1 MGETLRSM
9 EQINDDSPTTPKDA
23 RKATEEQRELQDELV
38 HQNDD
43 PDAPGGQQSRHQIAD
58 ET

>member
-1 MGETLRSM
+1 M
-9 EQINDDSPTTPKDA
+9 EQHNDLPATPKDA
-23 RKATEEQRELQDELV
+23 TKATDEQRELQDELD

-43 PDAPGGQQSRHQIAD
+43 PDVPGGHQTRKQVAD

>member
-1 MGETLRSM
+1 M
-9 EQINDDSPTTPKDA
+9 EQQNVPPATPEDA
-23 RKATEEQRELQDELV
+23 TQATEEQREMQEPLD

-43 PDAPGGQQSRHQIAD
+43 PDAPAGHQTRHQIAD

>member
-1 MGETLRSM
+1 MDKA
-9 EQINDDSPTTPKDA
+9 NDPPAKPKDA
-23 RKATEEQRELQDELV
+23 TKATEEQQELQDELD

-43 PDAPGGQQSRHQIAD
+43 PDAPGGQQTRKQVAD

>member
-1 MGETLRSM
+1 M
-9 EQINDDSPTTPKDA
+9 EERDDAQENPKDA
-23 RKATEEQRELQDELV
+23 RKATEEQRELQEEFD

-43 PDAPGGQQSRHQIAD
+43 PDAPGGHQTRKQVAD

>member
-1 MGETLRSM
+1 MDER
-9 EQINDDSPTTPKDA
+9 NDAPENPKDA
-23 RKATEEQRELQDELV
+23 RKATEEQRELQEEFD

-43 PDAPGGQQSRHQIAD
+43 PDAPGGHQTRKQVAD

>member
-1 MGETLRSM
+1 MGNV
-9 EQINDDSPTTPKDA
+9 NDPSLTPKDA
-23 RKATEEQRELQDELV
+23 GKATEEQREIQDELD

-43 PDAPGGQQSRHQIAD
+43 PDAPGGHETEDQIAG

>member
-1 MGETLRSM
+1 M
-9 EQINDDSPTTPKDA
+9 EQRNDPPKNPADA
-23 RKATEEQRELQDELV
+23 REVTEEQRELQGELE

-43 PDAPGGQQSRHQIAD
+43 PDAPAGHQTRDQVAD

>member
-1 MGETLRSM
+1 M
-9 EQINDDSPTTPKDA
+9 EKANDPPANPKDA
-23 RKATEEQRELQDELV
+23 TKATEEQQELQDELD

-43 PDAPGGQQSRHQIAD
+43 PDAPGGHQTRNQVAD

>member
-1 MGETLRSM
+1 M
-9 EQINDDSPTTPKDA
+9 EQHNDPPATPEDA
-23 RKATEEQRELQDELV
+23 TKATEDQQKLQEDLD

-43 PDAPGGQQSRHQIAD
+43 PGAPGGHQTNKQVAD

>member
-1 MGETLRSM
+1 M
-9 EQINDDSPTTPKDA
+9 NNPPPTPKDA
-23 RKATEEQRELQDELV
+23 TKASEEQRELQDKLD

-43 PDAPGGQQSRHQIAD
+43 SDAPGLQQSRDQVAD

>member
-1 MGETLRSM
+1 M

>member
-1 MGETLRSM
+1 MHKD
-9 EQINDDSPTTPKDA
+9 NDLAAKPKDA
-23 RKATEEQRELQDELV
+23 TKATEEQRELQDELD

-43 PDAPGGQQSRHQIAD
+43 PDAPGGHQTRKQVPD